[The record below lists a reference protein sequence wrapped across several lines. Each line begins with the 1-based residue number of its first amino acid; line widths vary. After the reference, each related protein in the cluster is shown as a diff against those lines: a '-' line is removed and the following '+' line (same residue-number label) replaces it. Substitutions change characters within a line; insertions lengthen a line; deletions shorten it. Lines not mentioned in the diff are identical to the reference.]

1 MYMEQVYKTV
11 TINLVEKIFKRGGIF
26 MKENT
31 QQVQRYRPLSTAAGL
46 GSMLGSAC
54 IVGLSATLPV
64 WEAGLN
70 LTVGQV
76 GIVSGALTF
85 AIAFGSLFTGQIT
98 KLFGLINS
106 FNWANLFYAIGTV
119 LIIFANNFS
128 MLLMGAIIMGFTSG
142 ADLPISLS
150 VVSHDSPDESTS
162 AKLVSSTQIYWQI
175 GVFISYIA
183 SFVMSGIDGLLG
195 ARLVYVLLFAIAI
208 STWIWRS
215 KSKKINQL
223 HEEADAR
230 EVIRSQNNETQE
242 TMSIKKLFTS
252 GNNKFVKLF
261 FAILVFYVLWN
272 LLANTWGQFQTYALT
287 NTGATQTQATGLGII
302 LNIVSLITTIIF
314 SSVAGGKYRNIAF
327 SVGIFIQ
334 LTAMLGMAILSE
346 QASFITLAITI
357 GLYNVGNPLAGEAI
371 YKVWTQ
377 ESFPSDAR
385 PAIQGFINGFSRMM
399 CGLFAFVT
407 PYLVAPERIQSTMY
421 IFAGFVLIAGV
432 SGFLMMRLQKKHLN
446 IGGK

>member
-1 MYMEQVYKTV
+1 MENNADKSKRYK
-11 TINLVEKIFKRGGIF
+11 
-26 MKENT
+26 
-31 QQVQRYRPLSTAAGL
+31 PLATAAGL

-64 WEAGLN
+64 WKAGLD

-98 KLFGLINS
+98 KLFGLVNS
-106 FNWANLFYAIGTV
+106 FNWANFFYAIGTL
-119 LIIFANNFS
+119 LIVFANDFL
-128 MLLMGAIIMGFTSG
+128 MLLIGAVVMGITSG

-150 VVSHDSPDESTS
+150 VVSYDSPDESTS

-195 ARLVYVLLFAIAI
+195 ARLVYSLLFVIAI
-208 STWIWRS
+208 GTWAWRK
-215 KSKKINQL
+215 KSKAINQL
-223 HEEADAR
+223 HEEADTRANDINLNKNK
-230 EVIRSQNNETQE
+230 EDS
-242 TMSIKKLFTS
+242 MSMKELFKS
-252 GNNKFVKLF
+252 GNSKFIKFF
-261 FAILVFYVLWN
+261 FAILVFYVFWN

-302 LNIVSLITTIIF
+302 LNIVSLVTTIIF

-334 LTAMLGMAILSE
+334 LAAMFGMASLAD
-346 QASFITLAITI
+346 QAGFIALAITI
-357 GLYNVGNPLAGEAI
+357 GLYNIGNPLAGEAI

-377 ESFPSDAR
+377 ESFPSEAR
-385 PAIQGFINGFSRMM
+385 PAIQGFINGFSRML

-407 PYLVAPERIQSTMY
+407 PYLVAQERMQSTMY
-421 IFAGFVLIAGV
+421 LFSGFVIIAGIA
-432 SGFLMMRLQKKHLN
+432 GFLMMRLQKRHLN
-446 IGGK
+446 NGGK